1 MSKEKRNKD
10 NDVSLGHRHYWTDTQ
25 GHAHRVVFDD
35 KTLEK
40 PRATWVVLVTVTIVA
55 LVAGVVIITTLHKPT
70 GARPFVQ
77 ERAEAATFALA
88 QTVAAGVES
97 GATTIAAGWNDEFFL
112 GDAAG
117 VSLFDA
123 AGQKL
128 ENWSF
133 DEPEAPTALAF
144 VSDEENVANG
154 LLLVAFKDKVKYLQF
169 SLDQVVPATGRGDAA
184 LPGGADEETESN
196 NAVVRTAARGALG
209 APKTLLVKTGAD
221 IRGLD
226 SSGERLFVADYAA
239 ARVWRYSLKKLYA
252 LESGAD
258 EPTPDCELGAPD
270 EARGYPGLKPTFPR
284 NFCATYDRKRNVLF
298 VANPGL
304 FRIDAFDPETGAW
317 SSVNSWSRTPGATD
331 AFRGASNPIAV
342 VAGDNR
348 FLVAE
353 SGVFTY
359 EQTNARYSPLRFF
372 SESGEWLADVGG
384 DFLSSSSSEW
394 LSVAALA
401 ASRDFKRFYVLN
413 VDGSVDVWERR

>member
-1 MSKEKRNKD
+1 MSKEKKNKD
-10 NDVSLGHRHYWTDTQ
+10 NDISLGHRHYWTDTQ
-25 GHAHRVVFDD
+25 GHAHRVVFDE

-40 PRATWVVLVTVTIVA
+40 PRATWIVLATVTIVA
-55 LVAGVVIITTLHKPT
+55 LVVGVVLITTLHKPAGT
-70 GARPFVQ
+70 RPFIGETQ
-77 ERAEAATFALA
+77 TPISFALTKSIA
-88 QTVAAGVES
+88 DGVES
-97 GATTIAAGWNDEFFL
+97 GATAIAAGWNDEFFL

-123 AGQKL
+123 TGRKL
-128 ENWSF
+128 ESWSF

-184 LPGGADEETESN
+184 LPGGADEETETN

-209 APKTLLVKTGAD
+209 TPKTLLVKSGAD

-239 ARVWRYSLKKLYA
+239 TRVWRYSLKKLYA
-252 LESGAD
+252 QESGAD

-270 EARGYPGLKPTFPR
+270 ENRGYPGLKPTFPR
-284 NFCATYDRKRNVLF
+284 NFCATYDRQKNALF
-298 VANPGL
+298 VASPGL

-317 SSVNSWSRTPGATD
+317 SSENSWSKAPGATN
-331 AFRGASNPIAV
+331 AFHGASNPIAV
-342 VAGDNR
+342 AVGDDR

-353 SGVFTY
+353 SGVFLDP
-359 EQTNARYSPLRFF
+359 QTQDRQSPLRFF
-372 SESGEWLADVGG
+372 SASGEWLADVGG
-384 DFLSSSSSEW
+384 DFLSRSEAF
-394 LSVAALA
+394 SVAALSA
-401 ASRDFKRFYVLN
+401 TNDFKRFYVLYA
-413 VDGSVDVWERR
+413 DGSVDVWERR